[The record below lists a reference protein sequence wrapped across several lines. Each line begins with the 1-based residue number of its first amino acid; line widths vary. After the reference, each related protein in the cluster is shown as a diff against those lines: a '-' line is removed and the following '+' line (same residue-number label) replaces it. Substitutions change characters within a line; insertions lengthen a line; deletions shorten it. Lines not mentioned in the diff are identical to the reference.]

1 MDLPKVCKEQTPNAI
16 NEQTL
21 FLLVQFFIWL
31 TQTLEAFATKVPLEV
46 FVFIGSLVEEIVAPI
61 PSPSILTLAGSIAL
75 EQEKTLIFLI
85 WLAVLGSVGKTL
97 GGWVLYWIG
106 DKAEDIITHKWGKF
120 FGISH
125 KHIEHLGERFH
136 KGHRDIWLLTF
147 LRALPIFP
155 SAPISIGSGVI
166 KLPIKVYLLGTFLGT
181 IVRGFIYIYLG
192 YTGVEFIKSISTNLD
207 KTETILQLMIV
218 IGLFLIIGWSYWK
231 RRKSKL

>member
-1 MDLPKVCKEQTPNAI
+1 M
-16 NEQTL
+16 
-21 FLLVQFFIWL
+21 FVQFFIWL

-46 FVFIGSLVEEIVAPI
+46 FVVIGSLVEEIVAPI

-75 EQEKTLIFLI
+75 SQEKTLLFLV
-85 WLAVLGSVGKTL
+85 WLAVLGSIGKTL

-125 KHIEHLGERFH
+125 KHIEQLGERFH
-136 KGHRDIWLLTF
+136 KGHKDIILLTF
-147 LRALPIFP
+147 LRSIPIFP
-155 SAPISIGSGVI
+155 SAPISIGCGVI

-192 YTGVEFIKSISTNLD
+192 YSGVELLKGLSTHLD
-207 KTETILQLMIV
+207 RTETIIQLV
-218 IGLFLIIGWSYWK
+218 LFLFLVLIIAWSYWK
-231 RRKSKL
+231 RHKSKL